1 MITRDEITCIGK
13 FNKPHG
19 INGEISAVVSSPID
33 LSKCKCIICDID
45 GIFVPFFITNIREK
59 STDTLLL
66 TIEGINDET
75 GASLLVNND
84 MYILKKD
91 YQDSLDEDDDEIPVD
106 FLRNFKVS
114 INNAHSG
121 EIVDIDDS
129 TANVL
134 FVISLDNGSTILIPA
149 VNEFITAI
157 DLEKNTMALEVPVEL
172 LDL

>member
-33 LSKCKCIICDID
+33 LRNCKCIICGID

-59 STDTLLL
+59 SFDTLLL
-66 TIEGINDET
+66 TVDGINDET
-75 GASLLVNND
+75 EASLLVNNEI
-84 MYILKKD
+84 YILKKD
-91 YQDSLDEDDDEIPVD
+91 FQNFLEEEDGEIPVD
-106 FLRNFKVS
+106 FLMNFRVS
-114 INNAHSG
+114 INDAYNG
-121 EIVDIDDS
+121 KIIDIDDS
-129 TANVL
+129 TPNVL
-134 FVISLDNGSTILIPA
+134 FVINMDNGSTILIPA

-157 DLEKNTMALEVPVEL
+157 DLEKKNMALEVPVEL